1 MSERFQVNP
10 AKVVHETIDGEAIL
24 IHLEN
29 GSYYSLAGTGA
40 EIWGLLAAGHPVDEA
55 AAALAGRYDAEPEEL
70 EAEVRRLA
78 GELEDEDLLERSQG
92 TPNGTPLPA
101 ADGGL
106 RPFEAP
112 RLERYDD
119 MKDFLLVDPIHET
132 AEAGWPHPRETA

>member
-1 MSERFQVNP
+1 MTERFQVNP

-29 GSYYSLAGTGA
+29 GSYYSLAGAGA
-40 EIWGLLAAGHPVDEA
+40 EIWELLAAGHPLEETAATLEA
-55 AAALAGRYDAEPEEL
+55 RFDAEPGTI

-78 GELEDEDLLERSQG
+78 AELAAEDLLE
-92 TPNGTPLPA
+92 PA
-101 ADGGL
+101 AGGSTDGVVLADAGER

-112 RLERYDD
+112 ALARYDD

-132 AEAGWPHPRETA
+132 AEAGWPHAPETG

>member
-1 MSERFQVNP
+1 MTQRFQVNP

-29 GSYYSLAGTGA
+29 GSYYSLTGAGA
-40 EIWGLLAAGHPVDEA
+40 EIWELLAAGHPVEETAAMLEA
-55 AAALAGRYDAEPEEL
+55 RFDAEPGTI

-78 GELEDEDLLERSQG
+78 AELAAEDLLE
-92 TPNGTPLPA
+92 PA
-101 ADGGL
+101 AGGSTDGVVLADGRER

-112 RLERYDD
+112 ALARYDD

-132 AEAGWPHPRETA
+132 AEAGWPHAPETG